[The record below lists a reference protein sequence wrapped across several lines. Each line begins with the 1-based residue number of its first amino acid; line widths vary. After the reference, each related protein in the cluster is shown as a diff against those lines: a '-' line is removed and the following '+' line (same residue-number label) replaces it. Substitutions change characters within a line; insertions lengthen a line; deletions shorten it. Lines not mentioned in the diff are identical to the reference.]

1 LATTKMHPPLPTQP
15 HLCSQHCHRSNDMP
29 TSFATKP
36 VQRKWLGSTTTA
48 AARGGRGLHG
58 PMAFPNHLSFGC
70 TTKRSWVF
78 SAFIRFWDH
87 PPRTTAW
94 GKPVKVTHRPSAPH
108 SRAPSWTTGHHWVPP
123 AVERLA
129 RKVDP
134 KSWPKSFG
142 PLVAFWPKRAKC
154 TSGRAP
160 FPHKVRW
167 PRVADPHPHRSTF
180 RAYSRRDPLG
190 AGQSWHS
197 TGYWVERLWNLN
209 LKAEARGRE
218 SRGSM
223 GSRGLRPC
231 DSEGQAH
238 HAPAIE
244 IGGGESKGRAP
255 TRANKGPAKGHTNA

>member
-1 LATTKMHPPLPTQP
+1 MSCTGQLP
-15 HLCSQHCHRSNDMP
+15 
-29 TSFATKP
+29 F
-36 VQRKWLGSTTTA
+36 
-48 AARGGRGLHG
+48 
-58 PMAFPNHLSFGC
+58 AFPNHLSFVRTQKWIWGP
-70 TTKRSWVF
+70 S
-78 SAFIRFWDH
+78 ILLGFWDH

-209 LKAEARGRE
+209 MKGEARGRE

-255 TRANKGPAKGHTNA
+255 TRANKGPAKGHTNAKFEASSLIHQGDL

>member
-58 PMAFPNHLSFGC
+58 PMAFPNHLSFVR
-70 TTKRSWVF
+70 TTKWIWGPS
-78 SAFIRFWDH
+78 ILLGFWDH

-123 AVERLA
+123 AAAPRA
-129 RKVDP
+129 RKVGP
-134 KSWPKSFG
+134 KVLAQNYFSWSLFG
-142 PLVAFWPKRAKC
+142 PKFRPMGQMLHWQ
-154 TSGRAP
+154 
-160 FPHKVRW
+160 HKVRGA
-167 PRVADPHPHRSTF
+167 PRAADPHPHRSTF

-190 AGQSWHS
+190 AGQSWHARV
-197 TGYWVERLWNLN
+197 TGW
-209 LKAEARGRE
+209 
-218 SRGSM
+218 
-223 GSRGLRPC
+223 
-231 DSEGQAH
+231 
-238 HAPAIE
+238 
-244 IGGGESKGRAP
+244 KGCG
-255 TRANKGPAKGHTNA
+255 T

>member
-1 LATTKMHPPLPTQP
+1 M
-15 HLCSQHCHRSNDMP
+15 
-29 TSFATKP
+29 
-36 VQRKWLGSTTTA
+36 
-48 AARGGRGLHG
+48 
-58 PMAFPNHLSFGC
+58 
-70 TTKRSWVF
+70 
-78 SAFIRFWDH
+78 
-87 PPRTTAW
+87 
-94 GKPVKVTHRPSAPH
+94 KVTHRPSAQH
-108 SRAPSWTTGHHWVPP
+108 SPAPSWTTGHHWAPS
-123 AVERLA
+123 AVALQVEKAGPKVLA
-129 RKVDP
+129 QLEVF
-134 KSWPKSFG
+134 SWSLFG
-142 PLVAFWPKRAKC
+142 PKAKC

-209 LKAEARGRE
+209 LKGEARGRE

>member
-1 LATTKMHPPLPTQP
+1 MHPAGPL
-15 HLCSQHCHRSNDMP
+15 
-29 TSFATKP
+29 
-36 VQRKWLGSTTTA
+36 G
-48 AARGGRGLHG
+48 
-58 PMAFPNHLSFGC
+58 
-70 TTKRSWVF
+70 
-78 SAFIRFWDH
+78 
-87 PPRTTAW
+87 
-94 GKPVKVTHRPSAPH
+94 
-108 SRAPSWTTGHHWVPP
+108 TTGCPP

-142 PLVAFWPKRAKC
+142 PLVASSFWPKSQMHLGPC
-154 TSGRAP
+154 PGGRAP

-197 TGYWVERLWNLN
+197 TGYWVERSERLRLWNLN

-231 DSEGQAH
+231 DSESQAH

>member
-1 LATTKMHPPLPTQP
+1 M
-15 HLCSQHCHRSNDMP
+15 D
-29 TSFATKP
+29 
-36 VQRKWLGSTTTA
+36 LGS
-48 AARGGRGLHG
+48 
-58 PMAFPNHLSFGC
+58 FD
-70 TTKRSWVF
+70 
-78 SAFIRFWDH
+78 FIRVLGP

-129 RKVDP
+129 RKVGP
-134 KSWPKSFG
+134 KVLAPWSLFG
-142 PLVAFWPKRAKC
+142 PKEPNAPRP
-154 TSGRAP
+154 SGRAP

-197 TGYWVERLWNLN
+197 TGYWVERSERLRLWNLN

-218 SRGSM
+218 SRGSI

-255 TRANKGPAKGHTNA
+255 TRANKGPAKGHTDA